1 MDPLSAA
8 ASVIA
13 VIQIS
18 GTVFDLCRS
27 YYTAVKDA
35 RKDIMRLQNEL
46 RGLETV
52 LASVADL
59 ADADD
64 SERLSTLQML
74 IKPDGPLWQCREDLE
89 GLLETLHIGEGED
102 RMKRFGVRA
111 LKWPF
116 RNKDIDKVVGVIE
129 RHKSLF
135 DLALT
140 ADQM

>member
-1 MDPLSAA
+1 MDPLSGA

-18 GTVFDLCRS
+18 GMIFDLCRT

-35 RKDIMRLQNEL
+35 REDIARLQNEL
-46 RGLETV
+46 RALEVV

-64 SERLSTLQML
+64 SERLSTLRML
-74 IKPDGPLWQCREDLE
+74 IKPDGPLSQCREDLE
-89 GLLETLHIGEGED
+89 GMLEKLQIGDGED
-102 RMKRFGVRA
+102 RMKRFGSRA
-111 LKWPF
+111 LKWPLKSKNF
-116 RNKDIDKVVGVIE
+116 DKAIAAIE

-140 ADQM
+140 ADHT